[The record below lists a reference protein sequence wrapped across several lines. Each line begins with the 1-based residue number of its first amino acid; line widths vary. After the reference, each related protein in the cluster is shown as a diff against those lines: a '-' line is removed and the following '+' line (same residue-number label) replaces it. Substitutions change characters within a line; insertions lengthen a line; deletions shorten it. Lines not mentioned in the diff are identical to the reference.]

1 MKATLLAGAALSL
14 LAISASAADV
24 GVPPVAA
31 PFAWGVPPIAP
42 PFAWTGCYG
51 GGQVGGGWGQ
61 KNVTDTTGILAPITG
76 FTSVN
81 LDTSGYMLGGQI
93 GCDYQFASNWVLG
106 IEGAAAGG
114 KIAASTGIALPSGIP
129 GDTASFKEKTDLLT
143 SATGR
148 VGYAWDRWLLYA
160 KGGVAWAGDKYSAV
174 GVFQG
179 TPYDLEG
186 LETRVGWTAGAGIEW
201 VFWGDWSVK
210 VEYDYY
216 GLGSRSVTFIDATT
230 GNVGP
235 ETIKQNIQVIKF
247 GLNFHVFAEPAAVW
261 LRW

>member
-1 MKATLLAGAALSL
+1 MKATMFAGAALSL
-14 LAISASAADV
+14 LASSASAADL
-24 GVPPVAA
+24 GVPPV
-31 PFAWGVPPIAP
+31 PP

-81 LDTSGYMLGGQI
+81 LGTSGYMLGGQI
-93 GCDYQFASNWVLG
+93 GCDYQLASNWVFG
-106 IEGAAAGG
+106 IEGAASGG
-114 KIAASTGIALPSGIP
+114 RIGASTGIALPLGIP
-129 GDTASFKEKTDLLT
+129 GDNASFKETTDLLT
-143 SATGR
+143 SVTGR

-174 GVFQG
+174 GVFLG

-186 LETRVGWTAGAGIEW
+186 LETRLGWTAGGGIEW
-201 VFWGDWSVK
+201 AFWDSWSVK
-210 VEYDYY
+210 LEYDYY

-235 ETIKQNIQVIKF
+235 ETIKQNIQVIKL
-247 GLNFHVFAEPAAVW
+247 GLNFHIFAEPAAVW
-261 LRW
+261 SKW